1 MNTCENTETVGL
13 NAADFLGN
21 YLKKE
26 DVNCETVVR
35 LTEVRADIVPGSN
48 RRKLLA
54 QFAEFEKPL
63 ILNSTNIKRLS
74 KLFGS
79 ANTLHWRGDVTLYV
93 DENVEYAGTPVGG
106 LRVKAAERNGA
117 GAGPARRMGLAC
129 QTDEPDIL

>member
-1 MNTCENTETVGL
+1 MNTYDNTEPLGL

-26 DVNCETVVR
+26 DLAGETLVTVV
-35 LTEVRADIVPGSN
+35 EVRAESVPDAN
-48 RRKLLA
+48 RKKLVV

-74 KLFGS
+74 KVFGTG
-79 ANTLHWRGDVTLYV
+79 NTAHWRGPVTLYV

-106 LRVKAAERNGA
+106 IRVKPATQNGA
-117 GAGPARRMGLAC
+117 LKRREEAVVRAAQADGA
-129 QTDEPDIL
+129 DFF